1 MKKIIC
7 LLFAVFLVL
16 AVSPMSYAAETGA
29 LFDAVA
35 ITSVNVYYTS
45 YAPFYP
51 GTQVQLK
58 ARVSGTGIVDG
69 APESTL
75 YWYVRGNTS
84 VDTYL
89 AERSG
94 DTAVLYIASNEAS
107 SELEI
112 EVISTYDS
120 TKSASVIV
128 PVTSPLVSSPDQN
141 DKADQMQGA
150 IGEAAGKLENNNG
163 AIEQLTPTRPQI
175 NTNLQFD
182 QEQMLAVSPLVTN
195 IWNINGLG
203 RMISI
208 VLVVATVAY
217 IFFGKRDG

>member
-7 LLFAVFLVL
+7 FLFAVCLVL
-16 AVSPMSYAAETGA
+16 AVSPLTYAAESGV
-29 LFDAVA
+29 LFDAVT
-35 ITSVNVYYTS
+35 ITGVNVYYTS

-58 ARVSGTGIVDG
+58 ARVSGTGLVAG
-69 APESTL
+69 SPESTL

-84 VDTYL
+84 ADTYL
-89 AERSG
+89 DEGSG
-94 DTAVLYIASNEAS
+94 DIATLYIASNEAA

-141 DKADQMQGA
+141 DKAEQLEDQ
-150 IGEAAGKLENNNG
+150 IGNASNKVEQNNAAL
-163 AIEQLTPTRPQI
+163 EQLTPTRPQI
-175 NTNLQFD
+175 NTDLQLD
-182 QEQMLAVSPLVTN
+182 PEKLAAVSPLITN
-195 IWNINGLG
+195 IWSINGLQSQ
-203 RMISI
+203 ISI
-208 VLVVATVAY
+208 VALVATLAY
-217 IFFGKRDG
+217 IFFGKRD